1 VLPAL
6 VVVSLAVAAVVLTR
20 WVLGRVDELGRHR
33 PLPAWSISF
42 WLSLALTFAV
52 PVMRTALLERRLSD
66 AASTVVGSPVL
77 VHCQTLGESWLRA
90 GGHLGWVSWGADG
103 VPERRTV
110 LAGSTCGHLRA
121 WLGHRGTET
130 TFDEMI
136 AVHVLTHESMH
147 MAGRLN
153 EAEAECAA
161 VQRDALTAIL
171 LGARPESAQT
181 LARSY
186 WLQAYPRM
194 TEAYSSPSCVP
205 GGGLDERVLWAPWG

>member
-1 VLPAL
+1 M
-6 VVVSLAVAAVVLTR
+6 SLTVAAVVLVR
-20 WVLGRVDELGRHR
+20 WVLGRVDELGRRR
-33 PLPAWSISF
+33 PLPVWALSF
-42 WLSLALTFAV
+42 WLALALALAV
-52 PVMRTALLERRLSD
+52 PVMRTTLLERRLSD
-66 AASTVVGSPVL
+66 AASTVVGSPVV

-110 LAGSTCGHLRA
+110 LAGSTCGHLRS
-121 WLGHRGTET
+121 WLRHRGEET

-171 LGARPESAQT
+171 LGAPPQNAEQ

-186 WLQAYPRM
+186 WSEAYPRM
-194 TEAYSSPSCVP
+194 TDAYSSPACVS
-205 GGGLDERVLWAPWG
+205 GGGMDEQVLWAPWR